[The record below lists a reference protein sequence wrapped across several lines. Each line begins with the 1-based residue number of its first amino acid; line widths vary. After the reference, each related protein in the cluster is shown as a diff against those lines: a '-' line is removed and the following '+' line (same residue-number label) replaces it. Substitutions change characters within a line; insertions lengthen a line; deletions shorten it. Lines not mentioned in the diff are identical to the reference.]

1 MLSSFTDY
9 VLILMRYLLFLTTA
23 LLLAGCG
30 SEPQTAAPPAA
41 PAPPIELP
49 FTPLALADRSAFEP
63 AAANWSIAGQVW
75 SDPTREG
82 HLATATGTGVLVNQP
97 DATNRDH
104 LFTTWEHGDL
114 ELKAEVMLPQGAN
127 SGLYFQ
133 GRYEI
138 QLYDSWRQ
146 DAVDH
151 ADLGGIYER
160 WDESRPEG
168 RQGFGGQAPRQNAA
182 KAPGLWQEFHI
193 VFRAPRF
200 DAAGNK
206 TENARFERVMLNGV
220 LIHEN
225 VEVTGPTRAAA
236 FANEAPTG
244 PLMIQ
249 GDHGPV
255 ALRHIVYKRYFDA
268 DLLALDDLVYQ
279 YYEIDGPLTELP
291 DFDTLTP
298 VREGTTDSLVY
309 PTLSERSERVAY
321 VFTGRLEVA
330 KAGDYLFTVYSDDGS
345 RLFLD
350 GTELIDNDGKHDYE
364 PQTGLITLS
373 EGAHDFQL
381 RYFNNNWGQGLT
393 VYYEGPGIRRR
404 PLLSRVPAPGGAA
417 TEPLAIQ
424 PTGAPEMVRSFLL
437 HDGEKLTHTISVG
450 DPGGLHYSL
459 DLRRGALLQFWRG
472 AFADVTEMWRGRGI
486 SQVLQPLEM
495 AVAARAG
502 RLAAVLPDPDA
513 PWPTDAGPD
522 LRFRAYELNAAQQ
535 PVFAY
540 EVGGT
545 LVRDHYQPDPA
556 RGELIRTI
564 QAAAPVDNLYTRVA
578 SADYLKDL
586 GNGYYS
592 VGGTYYLRLVDT
604 RAEPHIRRQG
614 DAEEL
619 LFSLA
624 QPDRPVSY
632 ALLW

>member
-1 MLSSFTDY
+1 
-9 VLILMRYLLFLTTA
+9 MRYLLFLA
-23 LLLAGCG
+23 AGLLLAGCSG
-30 SEPQTAAPPAA
+30 EPKTAAPPAA
-41 PAPPIELP
+41 PEPPTELP

-75 SDPTREG
+75 SDHTREG

-104 LFTTWEHGDL
+104 LFTTWAHGDL
-114 ELKAEVMLPQGAN
+114 ELKGEVMLPNGAN

-146 DAVDH
+146 DSVGH

-168 RQGFGGQAPRQNAA
+168 QQGSGGQAPRQNVA
-182 KAPGLWQEFHI
+182 KAPGLWQAFHI

-206 TENARFERVMLNGV
+206 VANARFERVVLNGV

-236 FANEAPTG
+236 FAGEAPTG

-255 ALRHIVYKRYFDA
+255 ALRNIAYKRYFEA
-268 DLLALDDLVYQ
+268 DLPALNAIEYQ
-279 YYEIDGPLTELP
+279 YYEIDGPLTQLP
-291 DFDTLTP
+291 DFDTLAP
-298 VREGTTDSLVY
+298 VRTGTTDSLVY
-309 PTLSERSERVAY
+309 QTLSERNERVAY
-321 VFTGRLEVA
+321 VFSGRLDVA

-345 RLFLD
+345 RLFID
-350 GTELIDNDGKHDYE
+350 GAELIDNDGKHDYE
-364 PQTGLITLS
+364 PRTGLITLS
-373 EGAHDFQL
+373 EGEHDFQL

-393 VYYEGPGIRRR
+393 VYYEGPEIRRR
-404 PLLSRVPAPGGAA
+404 PLLSRTMGGGAQTA
-417 TEPLAIQ
+417 DPLILQ
-424 PTGAPEMVRSFLL
+424 PAAAPEMVRSFLL

-450 DPGGLHYSL
+450 DPSGLHYSV

-472 AFADVTEMWRGRGI
+472 DFADVTEMWRGRGI
-486 SQVLQPLEM
+486 SQRLKPLEM

-513 PWPTDAGPD
+513 PWPTGAGPE
-522 LRFRAYELNAAQQ
+522 LRFRAYDLNAAQQ

-545 LVRDHYQPDPA
+545 LVRDHYRPDPA
-556 RGELIRTI
+556 RGEIIRTI
-564 QAAAPVDNLYTRVA
+564 QAAAPADNLYTRIA
-578 SADYLKDL
+578 SADYIKEL

-592 VGGTYYLRLVDT
+592 VGGIYYLRLVDT
-604 RAEPHIRRQG
+604 GAEPIIRRQG
-614 DAEEL
+614 EAEEL

-624 QPDRPVSY
+624 QPDQPVSY